1 MVLPRFIRIIS
12 SGFLNGL
19 TASKCI
25 IRSLKEKNPISRG
38 KLNSFHTSI
47 DVMLFSYLYRSA
59 ICNLGDV
66 KYKLSRYVRLLK
78 IRPDFSTFMLAY
90 LGNCGAM
97 SLRQLSLV
105 IMDSIDP
112 LGDPLHSSW

>member
-25 IRSLKEKNPISRG
+25 IRSLKEKKNQLV
-38 KLNSFHTSI
+38 KENSFHTSI